1 MSPYPALCDR
11 ARAAAKRLAER
22 TQAEREAAEA
32 LAPVV
37 GAHCIGLARTPHS
50 VNRYCGC

>member
-11 ARAAAKRLAER
+11 ARAAAKRL
-22 TQAEREAAEA
+22 AEREAAEA